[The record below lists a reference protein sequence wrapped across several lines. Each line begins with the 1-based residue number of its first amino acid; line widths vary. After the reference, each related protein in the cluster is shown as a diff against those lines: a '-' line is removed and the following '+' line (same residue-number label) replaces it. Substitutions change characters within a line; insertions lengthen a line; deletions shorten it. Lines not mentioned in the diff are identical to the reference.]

1 MLILDYL
8 SLDKSELIKEREKLQ
23 KDYDA
28 FKAQG
33 LSLNMA
39 RGKPCTEQLD
49 LSMAM
54 LDTVN
59 AKSEMLA
66 STGDDCRNYGLPGWF
81 AGVTRY
87 FCRYDGGTCG
97 QCAYRRQFQP

>member
-1 MLILDYL
+1 MDYL

-54 LDTVN
+54 LT
-59 AKSEMLA
+59 L
-66 STGDDCRNYGLPGWF
+66 
-81 AGVTRY
+81 
-87 FCRYDGGTCG
+87 
-97 QCAYRRQFQP
+97 

>member
-1 MLILDYL
+1 MDYL

-59 AKSEMLA
+59 AKSEML
-66 STGDDCRNYGLPGWF
+66 
-81 AGVTRY
+81 
-87 FCRYDGGTCG
+87 GTS
-97 QCAYRRQFQP
+97 QSENPNLK